1 MPIRILY
8 LAGTWI
14 VLLLVGLQMVPSAR
28 DLFDLP
34 VLAYVLFL
42 PWLGSL
48 AVHTP
53 AALTA
58 ALRDV
63 CTSRAEELPA
73 ERRAAS
79 AVVLRGLGGLSLV
92 AGLLGFFAAVIATFQ
107 TLTASA
113 GQASPMEVVGGLPGM
128 LIAPVYGLALK
139 AFLYDFL
146 ADGLEGAE
154 TPLGAELAD
163 AGRAPPLSHRAD

>member
-1 MPIRILY
+1 MPLRTLY
-8 LAGTWI
+8 LIGTWI
-14 VLLLVGLQMVPSAR
+14 VLILVGLEMVPTAG

-42 PWLGSL
+42 PWLGAL
-48 AVHTP
+48 AVHSP
-53 AALTA
+53 AALMAAMRDAWTA
-58 ALRDV
+58 
-63 CTSRAEELPA
+63 RAEELPA

-92 AGLLGFFAAVIATFQ
+92 AGLLGFFAAAIAMFQ

-113 GQASPMEVVGGLPGM
+113 GQASPMEIIGGLPGM

-139 AFLYDFL
+139 TFLYDFL
-146 ADGLEGAE
+146 ADALDGAE
-154 TPLGAELAD
+154 SSLGAELA
-163 AGRAPPLSHRAD
+163 GE

>member
-1 MPIRILY
+1 MPIRTLY
-8 LAGTWI
+8 LVATWI
-14 VLLLVGLQMVPSAR
+14 VLLLVGLEMVPSAR
-28 DLFDLP
+28 DLFNLP

-48 AVHTP
+48 AVHST
-53 AALTA
+53 ASLTA
-58 ALRDV
+58 ALRDAFA
-63 CTSRAEELPA
+63 SRPEELPA
-73 ERRAAS
+73 ERRADSAS
-79 AVVLRGLGGLSLV
+79 VLRGLGALSLV

-139 AFLYDFL
+139 TFLYDFL
-146 ADGLEGAE
+146 ADGLDGAE
-154 TPLGAELAD
+154 PSLGAELA
-163 AGRAPPLSHRAD
+163 GE